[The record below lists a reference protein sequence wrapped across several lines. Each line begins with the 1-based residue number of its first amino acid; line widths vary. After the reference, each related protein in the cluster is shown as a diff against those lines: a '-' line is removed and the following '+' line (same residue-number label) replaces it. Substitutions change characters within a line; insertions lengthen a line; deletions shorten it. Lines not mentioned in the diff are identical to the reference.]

1 MKQLILFLSILLIAS
16 SIQAQQKTDSLQH
29 IQKDSLLWSELE
41 EVILIGNP
49 NINFLE
55 ENKALGS
62 IDSYLQQSNA
72 VNMIKRGA
80 YAWEPMLNGMSTERS
95 VLTIDGMRI
104 FHACTDK
111 MDPITSYVENTNLSK
126 ARIAEGQSGSEF
138 GGTIAGS
145 IDLIR
150 KKSVFSS
157 EEKLGG
163 SAFAGFEANNKQQ
176 IYGLA
181 LNYSK
186 PVFYADLDFTYR
198 DAENYKA
205 GHKSGQSSEV
215 EYSKFTKY
223 NISTIS
229 GYKLNEQKEL
239 PEPPHCFLLST
250 AIAHRLSFY
259 YDYITHEQ
267 KSEKL

>member
-1 MKQLILFLSILLIAS
+1 
-16 SIQAQQKTDSLQH
+16 
-29 IQKDSLLWSELE
+29 
-41 EVILIGNP
+41 
-49 NINFLE
+49 
-55 ENKALGS
+55 
-62 IDSYLQQSNA
+62 
-72 VNMIKRGA
+72 MIKRGA

-95 VLTIDGMRI
+95 VLTIDGMRV

-150 KKSVFSS
+150 KKSDFSS

-163 SAFAGFEANNKQQ
+163 SAFVGFETNNKQQ

-205 GHKSGQSSEV
+205 GHKSGRSSEV

-223 NISTIS
+223 NISAIS
-229 GYKLNEQKEL
+229 GYRLNEQKEL
-239 PEPPHCFLLST
+239 EGSVIYDRAVDVGYPGLPMDVSLAEAF
-250 AIAHRLSFY
+250 IASLEYRQRNLTDNLHLWESKAYFN
-259 YDYITHEQ
+259 
-267 KSEKL
+267 